1 MEPLL
6 GRAVGDDRELKM
18 RVHNL
23 FHVQAKLPKS
33 RISQMPP
40 PTQNV
45 ADDLT
50 GSIGEMGQSC
60 DEVEFCRRLARD
72 QMPLFRR
79 SKNKIA
85 ELCY

>member
-6 GRAVGDDRELKM
+6 ARAVGEDRELKG
-18 RVHNL
+18 RVHSL

-40 PTQNV
+40 TANV

-60 DEVEFCRRLARD
+60 DEVEFCRRLARE
-72 QMPLFRR
+72 QLPLFRR
-79 SKNKIA
+79 GGNKIA
-85 ELCY
+85 DLCQ